1 MSETKEKIYRHGR
14 GGSDPEHQAHQ
25 ADIMA
30 LFAGH
35 KSLRRVTERLPNGI
49 RACTTSDDKNL
60 ALILRRHA
68 ADMKARFAK
77 GRAIRSW
84 DPLFAEL
91 FEQRDNI
98 RVELVEREDGVCAEL
113 TCDDPALLP
122 LIHAHDAAL
131 HRFIREGTART
142 EESIPDSPMRQALAP

>member
-1 MSETKEKIYRHGR
+1 MNAPHEKIYRHGR

-25 ADIMA
+25 ADIQA

-35 KSLRRVTERLPNGI
+35 TRLRRVTEPLPNGI
-49 RACTTSDDKNL
+49 RTCTTSDDPAL
-60 ALILRRHA
+60 AVILRRHA

-91 FEQRDNI
+91 FEQRENI
-98 RVELVEREDGVCAEL
+98 RVELFEREDGVCAEL
-113 TCDDPALLP
+113 TSDDPALVP
-122 LIHAHDAAL
+122 LILAHDATL
-131 HRFIREGTART
+131 HRFIQEGSARA
-142 EESIPDSPMRQALAP
+142 EDASPMPEAQRG

>member
-1 MSETKEKIYRHGR
+1 MSADIEKVYKYGR

-25 ADIMA
+25 ADITA
-30 LFAGH
+30 LFEGH
-35 KSLRRVTERLPNGI
+35 MSLKRVTERLPNGI
-49 RACTTSDDKNL
+49 RVCTTCADRAL

-68 ADMKARFAK
+68 ADMKARFAR

-84 DPLFAEL
+84 DPLFAML

-98 RVELVEREDGVCAEL
+98 QVELMEREDGLCAEL

-122 LIHAHDAAL
+122 LIHAHDATL
-131 HRFIREGTART
+131 HKFIEHGASRSD
-142 EESIPDSPMRQALAP
+142 ESSRMP